1 VPERYITLYTI
12 GVEQLIGTLST
23 FLYKFQIFFCFS
35 LVCYRDFFIALAYI
49 TGGKYVPMATS
60 KHLEKVVIRGAH
72 EEISLDRLMQNA
84 MPDIDR
90 KRQIPVA
97 EGVDERVK
105 VKRLNNMFSV
115 VVKNSNRT
123 KLMHFVARSMISS
136 SSNFGM
142 TLSVMSHDF

>member
-23 FLYKFQIFFCFS
+23 FLYKFQICFCFS

-49 TGGKYVPMATS
+49 TGRKYVPMATS

-90 KRQIPVA
+90 KR
-97 EGVDERVK
+97 
-105 VKRLNNMFSV
+105 
-115 VVKNSNRT
+115 
-123 KLMHFVARSMISS
+123 
-136 SSNFGM
+136 
-142 TLSVMSHDF
+142 